1 MNPDVAIATTW
12 AVAAVVVCYLAW
24 QRWHDHQ
31 EWLRKQD
38 QQDLLRQIQRDLLSQ
53 QSVILARCTALQRQ
67 LDSHHRILRYVSRRL
82 G

>member
-1 MNPDVAIATTW
+1 MNPDVAVATMT
-12 AVAAVVVCYLAW
+12 AVAAVVVFYLAW
-24 QRWHDHQ
+24 RQWHDHQ

-53 QSVILARCTALQRQ
+53 QSVILARCAELQRR

-82 G
+82 S